1 MSGGRAGESRRRA
14 ERARLSTLV
23 RAAVLLVA
31 TSLVIDAVGGRV
43 SDRPAPSEASESR
56 STALTTVPPPVTLV
70 PLASTPGVAPVI
82 TRVETTDPVVFL
94 TIDDGH
100 TRNPEVKA
108 ALEELGVPVSLFLL
122 DGPVQADP
130 EFFRG
135 LPDTLVE
142 SHTRTHPDLR
152 TLPEEGQRAEICGN
166 ADTLER
172 AFGRRPVLFR
182 PPYGAYNEATTR
194 AAAACGMKAIVLWEV
209 SVNGADVGYRTV
221 PQFRAGDIL
230 LMHFRS
236 TFVTELR
243 ALADRADEAG
253 LRFALLEH
261 YLVPDTGPDSGG

>member
-1 MSGGRAGESRRRA
+1 MSGGRSGESRRQA
-14 ERARLSTLV
+14 ERARLSKLI
-23 RAAVLLVA
+23 RAAVVLVA
-31 TSLVIDAVGGRV
+31 ASLIIDAVGGRM
-43 SDRPAPSEASESR
+43 SDGPARSEASER
-56 STALTTVPPPVTLV
+56 SSSTRTTFPPPVTLV
-70 PLASTPGVAPVI
+70 PLPSTPGAAPVI
-82 TRVETTDPVVFL
+82 TRVETTDPVLFL

-122 DGPVQADP
+122 DGPVEADP

-152 TLPEEGQRAEICGN
+152 TLPEEGQQAEICGN

-182 PPYGAYNEATTR
+182 PPYGMYNEATTR

-221 PQFRAGDIL
+221 PQFRRGDIL
-230 LMHFRS
+230 LMHFRQ

-253 LRFALLEH
+253 LRFALLED
-261 YLVPDTGPDSGG
+261 YLVPDTVPDSGG

>member
-1 MSGGRAGESRRRA
+1 MSGGRARESRRRA
-14 ERARLSTLV
+14 ERARLSMLV
-23 RAAVLLVA
+23 RAAILLVA
-31 TSLVIDAVGGRV
+31 TSLTIDAVGGGL
-43 SDRPAPSEASESR
+43 SDRPAQSEASESR
-56 STALTTVPPPVTLV
+56 SVATTVPPPVTLV

-135 LPDTLVE
+135 LPDSLVE
-142 SHTRTHPDLR
+142 SHTRNHPDLR

-182 PPYGAYNEATTR
+182 PPYGVYDQATTR

-253 LRFALLEH
+253 LRFALLED
-261 YLVPDTGPDSGG
+261 YLVPETVPDSGG